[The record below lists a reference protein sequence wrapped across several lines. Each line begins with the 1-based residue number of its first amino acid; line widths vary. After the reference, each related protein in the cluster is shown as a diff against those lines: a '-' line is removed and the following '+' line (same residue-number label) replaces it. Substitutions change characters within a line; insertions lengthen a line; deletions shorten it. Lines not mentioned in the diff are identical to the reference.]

1 MGNDISAGQTFQ
13 DGQTYPASTFNSAI
27 NDATIKNGFLSAKTP
42 RSSVAASDL
51 TLISDAA
58 GAALASL
65 PISVLK
71 SSFNASTSDA
81 TGIYT
86 TGAITNGTT
95 SLVVASATG
104 ITAGMVVGGYGIPV
118 GTTVVSI
125 VGLTV
130 TLSAAATQTLATG
143 TPVCF
148 FNSVTS
154 MNTPGI
160 SAGIVNQ
167 VANPIASAIASQ
179 AVSASNPKYAK
190 AWVKYNGVA
199 NMVIDSFNVSSITR
213 NATGTHTINFSTALS
228 TATYSVVG
236 SSTGTL
242 GLVSTNLSSVP
253 TTTTVTINTIRTDT
267 NAALDINGVSVQIFG
282 N

>member
-27 NDATIKNGFLSAKTP
+27 NDATIKNGFLSAKTA

-58 GAALASL
+58 GAALSSL

-71 SSFNASTSDA
+71 SSFNASTSDG

-118 GTTVVSI
+118 GATVVSI

-148 FNSVTS
+148 FNAVTS

-167 VANPIASAIASQ
+167 VASAI
-179 AVSASNPKYAK
+179 VSASNPKYAK
-190 AWVKYNGVA
+190 AWVNFTGTATPTVQ
-199 NMVIDSFNVSSITR
+199 DSYNVSSVTR
-213 NATGTHTINFSTALS
+213 VSTGIYTINFSSPLGNANYSIAVS
-228 TATYSVVG
+228 TTSLIVLGSCRSPANRITTSVMLNFARVDTSVVYD
-236 SSTGTL
+236 
-242 GLVSTNLSSVP
+242 P
-253 TTTTVTINTIRTDT
+253 
-267 NAALDINGVSVQIFG
+267 AEAFVQIFG